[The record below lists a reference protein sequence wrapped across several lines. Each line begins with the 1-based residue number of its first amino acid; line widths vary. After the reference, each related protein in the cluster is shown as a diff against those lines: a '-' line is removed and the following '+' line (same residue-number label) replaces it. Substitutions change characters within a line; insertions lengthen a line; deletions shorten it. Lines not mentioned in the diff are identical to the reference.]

1 MIMQQ
6 DLYRLFNLTLATMKS
21 RVVAPILA
29 PILAPFVALLKNLWV
44 FFTALLEL
52 LFDVSWHWMLQSW
65 HWWCSTDQ
73 KTLLQ
78 LQLDQAETYEEWE
91 SIASELDELLGND
104 VWRQTAASKR
114 YDYRLIAGR
123 LRDFIECRAV
133 GDIATLISRL
143 RSGLLRNLGSISSLQ
158 LYTRSYLGS
167 KLLIEEYITEVID
180 CLKYIKDYGTTA
192 GLDTKGVHFF
202 PKSEQRQLDSEQLTR
217 QKKHKLFY
225 DTRQS
230 FGRTALVLQG
240 GTIFGLTHLGTIKAL
255 TLQGLLPGIITGFK
269 EGAFIAALT
278 GIYVSDLELLET
290 IDSLPDTLND
300 LYQKYKERLAEENK
314 HKDHSFSNSN
324 SDYDFD
330 YAFDFE
336 QFANTYNVT
345 FSSVTDKVLRS
356 EYPPEIKMY
365 EEFIETQLGD
375 LTFEEAFNK
384 SDRVLNIVA
393 HSHDSSFPTL
403 MNYLTTP
410 NVLIRS
416 ACRAS
421 MVTAHDEPQTKKAC
435 AHLLVKDDDHRVISY
450 DSCKSRR
457 GSSTDVILGP
467 VQEEVDPLE
476 TGNSSSGLP
485 KLDITTDGWKR
496 NDEHTEGHVDTLP
509 GHVSALPTPSY
520 SMINQGKI
528 VSPYARLSELFNV
541 NHFIVSL
548 SRPYLAP
555 LLAIEGRHRG
565 YHGWRVN
572 LIRVLK
578 LEFEHRLAQFD
589 YIGLLPTI
597 FRRFFIDDKIPG
609 IGPNAEV
616 LIVPELA
623 AGMISDFKKAF
634 SNHDIPEKVRY
645 WTTVGERATWPLV
658 AAIWARTAIEYTLND
673 MYNQTKRQN

>member
-1 MIMQQ
+1 MANSI
-6 DLYRLFNLTLATMKS
+6 LTP
-21 RVVAPILA
+21 VLA
-29 PILAPFVALLKNLWV
+29 PIAAILKNLWV
-44 FFTALLEL
+44 FFTALIEL
-52 LFDVSWHWMLQSW
+52 LLDVIWHWTMRSW

-73 KTLLQ
+73 KTTLQ
-78 LQLDQAETYEEWE
+78 LELDQATTYEEWE
-91 SIASELDELLGND
+91 GIASELDEILGND

-123 LRDFIECRAV
+123 VRSLVECRMT
-133 GDIATLISRL
+133 GDIATLISKL
-143 RSGLLRNLGSISSLQ
+143 RSGLLRNLGSIASLQ

-180 CLKYIKDYGTTA
+180 CLKYIKDYGGA
-192 GLDTKGVHFF
+192 DGKPGVHFF
-202 PKSEQRQLDSEQLTR
+202 PKSEQRQIDSEQLTR

-230 FGRTALVLQG
+230 FGRSALVLQG

-255 TLQGLLPGIITGFK
+255 TLQGLLPGIVTGFK

-290 IDSLPDTLND
+290 IDTLPDTLNQH
-300 LYQKYKERLAEENK
+300 YRRYKDRKAEENK
-314 HKDHSFSNSN
+314 HKDHSESNA
-324 SDYDFD
+324 DYDFD

-356 EYPPEIKMY
+356 EYPPEILMY
-365 EEFIETQLGD
+365 EEFIEEQLGD
-375 LTFEEAFNK
+375 TTFEEAFNK

-421 MVTAHDEPQTKKAC
+421 MVTAHDEPKTKSAC
-435 AHLLVKDDDHRVISY
+435 AHLLVKNADHKVVAY
-450 DSCKSRR
+450 DACKSRR
-457 GSSTDVILGP
+457 GSSCDIVLGS
-467 VQEEVDPLE
+467 VQEEVDPLD
-476 TGNSSSGLP
+476 SGTPL
-485 KLDITTDGWKR
+485 LLTTDAFR
-496 NDEHTEGHVDTLP
+496 PNDKEPGHVDTLP
-509 GHVSALPTPSY
+509 GRVSAMPTPSY

-528 VSPYARLSELFNV
+528 ISPYARISELFNV

-572 LIRVLK
+572 MIRVLK
-578 LEFEHRLAQFD
+578 LEFEHRMAQFD

-634 SNHDIPEKVRY
+634 SSQDIPDKVRY
-645 WTTVGERATWPLV
+645 WTLVGERATWPLV
-658 AAIWARTAIEYTLND
+658 AAIWARCAIEYTLND
-673 MYNQTKRQN
+673 MYNQTKRV